1 MIRISTVLEIDLV
14 GDGASKEILIP
25 LRAMRAPPPI
35 VENAIPTGF
44 LEATVSGPN
53 NATLKM
59 EGEFLRVTFAN
70 PVSATTPITL
80 SLHALY
86 GTDRIG

>member
-1 MIRISTVLEIDLV
+1 MIRVSAEYSFDVI
-14 GDGASKEILIP
+14 GDGVSKEILIP

-44 LEATVSGPN
+44 LEASVSGPN
-53 NATLKM
+53 SATINM
-59 EGEFLRVTFAN
+59 EGEFLRITFNN
-70 PVSATTPITL
+70 PVSATSPVTVTIHGL
-80 SLHALY
+80 F